1 MKNILLLFLTIL
13 ICACS
18 STKQVTESMSKNTIE
33 PLEVVND
40 SFISKNQDTVKNSKE
55 ILKDSLKK
63 NPENESQNFNQ
74 DLNKQSNK
82 IQEPWNEL
90 LQKYVSDNGNVNYSQ
105 LKKEHL
111 KLNNYIKF
119 LSPALP
125 NKTHTKE
132 YTLAFW
138 INAYNAMTI
147 DLILRHYPVKS
158 IKDIKDPWQQ
168 RYWKLGEK
176 WYNLEDIEHQI
187 LRKMDE
193 PRIHFAIVCAS
204 ISCPKLLNEAYTAEN
219 LEQQLTNVMKDFL
232 SDTKRN
238 FISKDKLEL
247 SKIFQWFTKDFKQNG
262 SLIDFLNLYSNIEI
276 SAKAKTN
283 YKDYN
288 WDLNE

>member
-18 STKQVTESMSKNTIE
+18 STKQVTESMPKDTIE

-40 SFISKNQDTVKNSKE
+40 SFISKNQDIVKNSKG
-55 ILKDSLKK
+55 ILKDSLEK

-74 DLNKQSNK
+74 DLNKQLNK
-82 IQEPWNEL
+82 IQEPWNEF
-90 LQKYVSDNGNVNYSQ
+90 LQKYVSDNGNVNYSE

-125 NKTHTKE
+125 NETHTKE
-132 YTLAFW
+132 YTLVFW

-147 DLILRHYPVKS
+147 DLILRYYPVKS

-168 RYWKLGEK
+168 RFWKLGEK

-204 ISCPKLLNEAYTAEN
+204 ISCPKLLNEVYTSEN
-219 LEQQLTNVMKDFL
+219 LEQQLTNATRDFL
-232 SDTKRN
+232 SDTSRN

-276 SAKAKTN
+276 SSKAKTN

>member
-1 MKNILLLFLTIL
+1 
-13 ICACS
+13 
-18 STKQVTESMSKNTIE
+18 
-33 PLEVVND
+33 
-40 SFISKNQDTVKNSKE
+40 
-55 ILKDSLKK
+55 
-63 NPENESQNFNQ
+63 
-74 DLNKQSNK
+74 
-82 IQEPWNEL
+82 
-90 LQKYVSDNGNVNYSQ
+90 
-105 LKKEHL
+105 
-111 KLNNYIKF
+111 
-119 LSPALP
+119 
-125 NKTHTKE
+125 
-132 YTLAFW
+132 
-138 INAYNAMTI
+138 MTI

-187 LRKMDE
+187 LKMDE

-262 SLIDFLNLYSNIEI
+262 SLIEFLNLYSNIEI

>member
-1 MKNILLLFLTIL
+1 MKNILLLLITIL
-13 ICACS
+13 ISACS
-18 STKQVTESMSKNTIE
+18 STKQVTEIALNKPIE
-33 PLEVVND
+33 KVVVIND
-40 SFISKNQDTVKNSKE
+40 SIFENNKSTIVYKE
-55 ILKDSLKK
+55 TSQDSLKRK
-63 NPENESQNFNQ
+63 PEFVSKHANRGLVKETIEIHE
-74 DLNKQSNK
+74 L
-82 IQEPWNEL
+82 WNEL
-90 LQKYVSDNGNVNYSQ
+90 LQEHVSDKGNVDYQ
-105 LKKEHL
+105 GLIKERL
-111 KLNNYIKF
+111 KLNNYIK
-119 LSPALP
+119 LLNPELP
-125 NKTHTKE
+125 NGTHKKE

-138 INAYNAMTI
+138 INAYNAMTV

-176 WYNLEDIEHQI
+176 WFNLEDIEHQI
-187 LRKMDE
+187 LRKMEE

-219 LEQQLTNVMKDFL
+219 LEQQLTNATKDFL

-238 FISKDKLEL
+238 FISKDTLEL

-276 SAKAKTN
+276 SIKAKTN
-283 YKDYN
+283 YQDYN

>member
-18 STKQVTESMSKNTIE
+18 STKQVTETMPNKSVEKV
-33 PLEVVND
+33 EVVND
-40 SFISKNQDTVKNSKE
+40 STLENNKNTIVSEE
-55 ILKDSLKK
+55 ILKDSIEKKPELTSKHYNRGLLKEAIK
-63 NPENESQNFNQ
+63 VHK
-74 DLNKQSNK
+74 L
-82 IQEPWNEL
+82 WNEL
-90 LQKYVSDNGNVNYSQ
+90 LQKYVSDNGNVNYSG

-111 KLNNYIKF
+111 KLNNYIKS
-119 LSPALP
+119 LNLALP
-125 NKTHTKE
+125 NETHTKE
-132 YTLAFW
+132 FTLAFW

-147 DLILRHYPVKS
+147 DLVLRHYPVKS
-158 IKDIKDPWQQ
+158 IKDIKAPWQQ
-168 RYWKLGEK
+168 RYWELGEK

-219 LEQQLTNVMKDFL
+219 LELQLTNATKDFL
-232 SDTKRN
+232 SDTNRN

-247 SKIFQWFTKDFKQNG
+247 SKIFKWFGSDFTKNG
-262 SLIDFLNLYSNIEI
+262 SLIDFLNLYSTIEI
-276 SAKAKTN
+276 SKKATKS